1 VSERRA
7 VRGVRRGFAAA
18 ALLAAAACSRDEAQK
33 GAVPAGTP
41 PAATSAGPPVPLA
54 DPSFRFVECAAERGV
69 GFTHYCGAT
78 GEFFD
83 PETTA
88 GGGGFFDADGDGD
101 QDLFFVNGCSFPP
114 KAGDPTHAFF
124 RNDGRGRFT
133 DATKEAG
140 LAVVQRGMGCVAA
153 DVDNDGD
160 QDLLVTGVDRTLLF
174 LNRGDG
180 TFEEAS
186 RRAGI
191 PQEGWTTAAA
201 FFDADGDG
209 VLDLALGRYVRW
221 SEAIDRKLTQEKT
234 CVYARGVRDYC
245 PVLAYDPDHPS
256 FLHGKGDGTFE
267 DASRASGF
275 AGASGKALGMLVVD
289 ADDDGRLD
297 VMVANDTMPTQLF
310 RNAGDGTFVDVA
322 LESGLALDH
331 WGRST
336 AGMGVAADFTSDGA
350 LGIAIGN
357 FSGEAITYHRQQRDA
372 AGRLACDFTEISA
385 QNGLRRATLKDVIFG
400 LVLADLDRDGD
411 DDLVACNGHA
421 GQMGESEGVPYAQ
434 PARLLRR
441 DGESFTEIALPPDG
455 LGKPVVGRGL
465 ATGDFD
471 GDGDVDL
478 LQLVNQGRAR
488 LYRNECGA
496 PGEIGGTGA
505 SPRAALRVLLR
516 GGAGTTPEARRGW
529 SNRDGIGALVSVK
542 AGGRVQRRRRIVGD
556 SFLSMH
562 DPALAF
568 GLGDAR
574 AADEVE
580 VLWPSGRRDVLTGVP
595 AGSVTVVEG
604 SSGAAPAVPRAAAP
618 VEPSL
623 DALPLADLERLARE
637 RPNDLPLQKA
647 LGIRAMRELRLDL
660 AQRALDRAV
669 ELAPDD
675 MPAAFQQL
683 RVVSMRGDTAA
694 LHARVVALFD
704 RFGFDAMTLG
714 GWSYLANE
722 NADVAAAA
730 VLDEALVRRP
740 DAAALHAQRA
750 GQALEKKRTADA
762 LAGFKRAAALDPAAW
777 RYQVSIARIAL
788 TTGDAPGAEAAARAA
803 LACEPGAVDAL
814 HLLAQALH
822 AQKRDDEA
830 PRAYERRLA
839 QSPDDLPVRA
849 DLILLLQSLGR
860 SAAVEAQLQEL
871 LTRHPKDPRAWR
883 VVLDIHLEYADPRK
897 LAAAVKRA
905 LDACP
910 DDPDVLV
917 RAARAELRDGKR
929 RDVALALVER
939 ALKKDPTHA
948 EARALKEKLKP

>member
-1 VSERRA
+1 MRCATRVL
-7 VRGVRRGFAAA
+7 AAA
-18 ALLAAAACSRDEAQK
+18 ALVAAAACSREEASK
-33 GAVPAGTP
+33 NAAPAATP
-41 PAATSAGPPVPLA
+41 PPLTSAGPPAPLV
-54 DPSFRFVECAAERGV
+54 DPSFRFVECAAGCGV
-69 GFTHYCGAT
+69 EFTHYCGAT

-88 GGGGFFDADGDGD
+88 GGGGFFDADGDGN
-101 QDLFFVNGCSFPP
+101 QDLLLVNGCSFPP

-140 LAVVQRGMGCVAA
+140 LALVHFGMGCVAA
-153 DVDNDGD
+153 DVENDGD

-180 TFEEAS
+180 TFEEVS

-221 SEAIDRKLTQEKT
+221 SVAIDRKLTEEKR

-256 FLHGKGDGTFE
+256 FLHGKNDGTFE
-267 DASRASGF
+267 DASRAAGF
-275 AGASGKALGMLVVD
+275 ADAIGKALGMLVVD

-297 VMVANDTMPTQLF
+297 VMVANDTLPTQLF
-310 RNAGDGTFVDVA
+310 RNGGDGIFVDVA

-385 QNGLRRATLKDVIFG
+385 KNGLRRPTLKDVIFG
-400 LVLADLDRDGD
+400 IVLADFDRDGD
-411 DDLVACNGHA
+411 DDLASCNGHA
-421 GQMGESEGVPYAQ
+421 GQMGEVEGVPYAQ
-434 PARLLRR
+434 PARLFRR
-441 DGESFTEIALPPDG
+441 DGENFTEIALPPDG
-455 LGKPVVGRGL
+455 LAKPVVGRGL

-488 LYRNECGA
+488 LFRNECGV
-496 PGEIGGTGA
+496 PGANGA

-516 GGAGTTPEARRGW
+516 GGAGTTPESRRGW
-529 SNRDGIGALVSVK
+529 SNRDGIGALVTVK
-542 AGGRVQRRRRIVGD
+542 AGGRVQRKRRIVGD
-556 SFLSMH
+556 SFLSMNE
-562 DPALAF
+562 PALAF

-604 SSGAAPAVPRAAAP
+604 SSGAAPAAPPALRPAAP
-618 VEPSL
+618 VTPSL
-623 DALPLADLERLARE
+623 DALPLADLERLSRE

-647 LGIRAMRELRLDL
+647 LGVRALRELRLDL
-660 AQRALDRAV
+660 AQRALDRAI

-675 MPAAFQQL
+675 MPAAFQHL
-683 RVVSMRGDTAA
+683 RVVSMRADAA
-694 LHARVVALFD
+694 TLRARVAALFD
-704 RFGFDAMTLG
+704 HFGFDAMMLG
-714 GWSYLANE
+714 GWSYLATE
-722 NADVAAAA
+722 SADVAAAA
-730 VLDEALVRRP
+730 VLDEALARRP
-740 DAAALHAQRA
+740 DSPALLAQKA
-750 GQALEKKRTADA
+750 GNLLAQKRTAEA
-762 LAGFKRAAALDPAAW
+762 LAGFRRAAALDPTAW

-788 TTGDAPGAEAAARAA
+788 SAGDAPGAEAAARTA
-803 LACEPGAVDAL
+803 LAREPGAVEAL

-822 AQKRDDEA
+822 AQHRDDEA
-830 PRAYERRLA
+830 PRAYEQRLA

-849 DLILLLQSLGR
+849 DLIRLLQTLGR
-860 SAAVEAQLQEL
+860 PAAIEAQLQEL

-883 VVLDIHLEYADPRK
+883 IVLDIRLEFSDARD
-897 LAAAVKRA
+897 LAAAAKRA

-910 DDPDVLV
+910 DDADVLV
-917 RAARAELRDGKR
+917 RGARAELRLGKS

-939 ALKKDPTHA
+939 ALRKDPTHA
-948 EARALKEKLKP
+948 EARALKDKLKP